1 MNKIYKVVWSK
12 AAEAYV
18 VTSELAKSCTKSPSG
33 KGLRRS
39 VTAALLAAIAVAPV
53 SFGVYAADDT
63 HYVSVNSDNQTADS
77 NYDNQGAQ
85 AKNSIAIGPS
95 VKTTG
100 EDNIIIGS
108 GEIVSED
115 KKDGTSFDGTRV
127 LVVGHGNYFQPTS
140 EWDDNTKG
148 KSISYRDVAIIGHS
162 NKLLQGNKA
171 DAGKGHPTHQL
182 VHGWENTLNGSYT
195 GAIGYENEIKNNSR
209 PGFTSHHMAFAIG
222 SANTIDAT
230 GYYMGDKNRINTL
243 PDYTEPSHPD
253 ETFGADLYVI
263 GRHNIVGSN
272 KDKDSYV
279 NKGRIIGSENVVYCN
294 DVNVFGKSN
303 KAYGSSAL
311 VVGTVNRVGVD
322 EEGNLITTD
331 EGGELTSPV
340 AVGVD
345 NVVTAPYGVAVGAEA
360 RAEGYRATAVG
371 SLAVAPNE
379 RSTAMGS
386 ENRATGYSSVAVGTY
401 NNSYDFDTETR
412 KSYDSGMYS
421 SAIGVMNISTAE
433 ASSAIGAKNT
443 ASGKQSSSF
452 GYRNTAAGMN
462 SSAVGYYN
470 KAQGDK
476 TSALGYFNQVTGKQS
491 SAVGMT
497 NYLTAADSTA
507 IGNYNNSYNMVTGDW
522 ERQTAGTE
530 SAAIGI
536 KNHSAGNY
544 SSALGSQ
551 NKSGGTASS
560 AVGYRNIT
568 DADLAAALGYANQ
581 ATAQYSSAVGAR
593 NVASGYQSSAVG
605 NQNQA
610 EGENSSS
617 LGYLNIATGKQSSA
631 LGFRNYATA
640 VNSAAIGIYN
650 NKYNVVE
657 KKWEDQTAGD
667 YSVAIGAKNHSAG
680 GYSSALGYENMS
692 GGTASSAVGYRN
704 ITDADQAA
712 ALGYANQATAQ
723 YSFATGVLNQAS
735 GQYSSSVG
743 AWNQAEG
750 TKSQALGFRNFVSGY
765 GAVALGSENNLNF
778 VKQYQALGFVQ
789 TGELSSALGISN
801 TTAGRVSMGVGNSNY
816 AFGTKSVGV
825 GLNNYSTGYET
836 LAMGHYAVAGSEDLN
851 KIDQVKYAAAIGNRA
866 KSTITDAVAIGSFS
880 NTTRDKGDYGYNPVL
895 GKAVT
900 DTDIT
905 DDANIGTYRTE
916 LENARA
922 AWQTSMEK
930 AEELLH
936 KIHTQQYADDAE
948 YQQWSAEYDRLNA
961 DADAKMA
968 AYDAAQKKVSDLVGA
983 WQGQMAALSVGDEAT
998 GRTRQITGVAAGS
1011 ADTDAV
1017 NVAQLKVL
1025 GGKVTANADDIAT
1038 LKEGWTLQDAKTGK
1052 KVVKAKDTVKVTGD
1066 EYITATVDNDGLTLG
1081 MDETKLNSQINN
1093 QIDNSKTVQAKMT
1106 SWVLKAAT
1114 TDKDPAAKGQ
1124 TIDNTNNVATFGVE
1138 KEDQGLT
1145 VARDGA
1151 TIKYGIDGS
1160 KIDLAGNT
1168 SITNL
1173 NNKIEKSK
1181 IHYFSVKSDDSANP
1195 DGTNWKNDGAT
1206 GENAIAI
1213 GKDAKA
1219 ERESSVVIGL
1229 KASSGDAA
1237 NDGVAVGSSASVT
1250 GFGGVAIG
1258 RESSAEGQETV
1269 AIGTGAKGVLNRT
1282 IAIGGYA
1289 NADGFGAVAIG
1300 RDSSSKERGVA
1311 LGNSSFSH
1319 AYSVGVGEKAIA
1331 EAPYSVAVGDLTGSY
1346 AMGAVTLG
1354 NKTRAFGDSSVA
1366 IGNQARVSGKPLTE
1380 AEYNALPEADQK
1392 LYRLYE
1398 AVYYNYD
1405 DPSKPIVDRKYF
1417 KVIDAQDWRAE
1428 KHYNSIAIGTTSFVE
1443 AKEAIGIGAA
1453 TRIHGDRGV
1462 ALGYAAVSEENGTAL
1477 GAGAQAKANAGV
1489 ALGEGA
1495 VADTAAEVAGYDPK
1509 TGKAS
1514 TETTPTW
1521 KSVKGAVSVG
1531 NANATRQITNLAAGL
1546 ADTDAVNVAQLK
1558 ALNTK
1563 VDQGAIHYYSVTSD
1577 KKAAGS
1583 NYDNDGAKADDSM
1596 VIGIGSTSEVIN
1608 STVIGNNNT
1617 LKNTLKVGQRDRD
1630 GVMRNNS
1637 IVAGENIEVDGTR
1650 NAVFATDY
1658 KEGEHKLT
1666 KVAGK
1671 HNTVIGVGN
1680 LVGYTAKAD
1689 PNNRNEF
1696 IYEKTDVASSHAN
1709 VVVGMTNT
1717 VKGSSVVVGMNSEI
1731 KAGAQLAT
1739 SVGHANTIQGSDE
1752 YGLALGNKLLV
1763 EGYGAIAVGTESK
1776 ATADDATAIG
1786 TEAVAEQAGSIAFGH
1801 AAEAKNEYSI
1811 AFGLFAKAKARSGVA
1826 IGSSSLADREKGSI
1840 GYLAGENTSEV
1851 WKATKGAISVG
1862 NKEKKYTRQITGV
1875 AAGSEDT
1882 DAVNVAQLKAVESK
1896 ITQTGEEA
1904 QKHTS
1909 VAAGTNISVV
1919 QDGLNA
1925 EGGKNYKVSLAKD
1938 IDLGADGSIKAGNT
1952 TINNDGLTIKGGP
1965 SVTTGGINA
1974 GDKKITNVAAGSADT
1989 DAVNVSQLKKVQE
2002 IAAAKTT
2009 IEAGDNIKVEKGSV
2023 KGSYKISATDTTLQK
2038 GDKALSLDGT
2048 NLNLSVKDTAGNEVT
2063 GSVDLKDLKSAV
2075 NTDTTYTLKGE
2086 ENDNNTTTISLT
2098 DSNGKKQ
2105 QVTVATKDT
2114 RNTIADSDTVT
2125 VEAKAQ
2131 EDGSNEYTLNVKTDG
2146 KVAKGDKGI
2155 VTGGTVYNETRIE
2168 KDGNYIKAEN
2178 TASQNLTVLD
2188 KQVNVNA
2195 TNIANLSNSVHDMGN
2210 RVDRVGAGAAALAAL
2225 HPLDFDPDDKWDF
2238 AAGYGNYSGANAVAI
2253 GAYYRPNE
2261 DTMFSVGGSFGGGE
2275 NMVNAGVSVKLGQG
2289 NHVSTSRVAMA
2300 KDMLDMQQRM
2310 AEMEAQM
2317 AKLQGFIGA
2326 LTGADAQA
2334 AMFPDVPENHWAYE
2348 YVDGLREQGIIEGYP
2363 DGNFA
2368 GDRSMTRYE
2377 IAAMLYRA
2385 LSKGVSLDAR
2395 AVKEFAPELARIRVD
2410 VVTKDKEGQPV
2421 IERVRVNEEQQ
2432 AK

>member
-1 MNKIYKVVWSK
+1 MQDFGGGAYNSFVVYLDKSLEKERKMNKIYKVVWSK

-340 AVGVD
+340 AVGVN

-491 SAVGMT
+491 SAVGMQ
-497 NYLTAADSTA
+497 NYLTVAGSTA
-507 IGNYNNSYNMVTGDW
+507 IGNYNNTWNVPEKKW
-522 ERQTAGTE
+522 EYQTAGAE

-568 DADLAAALGYANQ
+568 DGDLADALGYANQ
-581 ATAQYSSAVGAR
+581 ATAKYSSAVGAL
-593 NVASGYQSSAVG
+593 NQAEGQYSSAVG

-610 EGENSSS
+610 EGKRS
-617 LGYLNIATGKQSSA
+617 Q
-631 LGFRNYATA
+631 
-640 VNSAAIGIYN
+640 
-650 NKYNVVE
+650 
-657 KKWEDQTAGD
+657 
-667 YSVAIGAKNHSAG
+667 
-680 GYSSALGYENMS
+680 
-692 GGTASSAVGYRN
+692 AVGY
-704 ITDADQAA
+704 
-712 ALGYANQATAQ
+712 
-723 YSFATGVLNQAS
+723 
-735 GQYSSSVG
+735 
-743 AWNQAEG
+743 
-750 TKSQALGFRNFVSGY
+750 RNFVSGY

-778 VKQYQALGFVQ
+778 VKQYQALGFVK
-789 TGELSSALGISN
+789 TGDLSSALGISN
-801 TTAGRVSMGVGNSNY
+801 TTAGRKSMGIGSGNY
-816 AFGTKSVGV
+816 AFGTKSAGI
-825 GLNNYSTGYET
+825 GMNNYSMGYET
-836 LAMGHYAVAGSEDLN
+836 LAIGHYAVAGSEDPS

-895 GKAVT
+895 EKAVT

-922 AWQTSMEK
+922 EWQTSMEK

-936 KIHTQQYADDAE
+936 KIHTQQYADEAE

-1025 GGKVTANADDIAT
+1025 GGKVTANSNDIAT
-1038 LKEGWTLQDAKTGK
+1038 LQEGWTLQDANTTVGK

-1066 EYITATVDNDGLTLG
+1066 EYITATVDKDGLTLG

-1138 KEDQGLT
+1138 KDDQGLT

-1195 DGTNWKNDGAT
+1195 ADTNWNNDGAT

-1219 ERESSVVIGL
+1219 KTKASVVVGL
-1229 KASSGDAA
+1229 NASSGDAA

-1250 GFGGVAIG
+1250 GFSGVAIG

-1269 AIGTGAKGVLNRT
+1269 AIGTGAKGVIHQT
-1282 IAIGGYA
+1282 VAIGGYA
-1289 NADGFGAVAIG
+1289 NAGGFGAVSIG
-1300 RDSSSKERGVA
+1300 RSSSSKERGVA
-1311 LGNSSFSH
+1311 LGNRSFSNYRGV
-1319 AYSVGVGEKAIA
+1319 AVGETSIA
-1331 EAPYSVAVGDLTGSY
+1331 EAPYAVAVGDQTASY

-1366 IGNQARVSGKPLTE
+1366 IGNQARVSGKGITPE
-1380 AEYNALPEADQK
+1380 EYEALPEADQK

-1531 NANATRQITNLAAGL
+1531 TADKTRQITNLAAGL

-1558 ALNTK
+1558 VVN
-1563 VDQGAIHYYSVTSD
+1563 
-1577 KKAAGS
+1577 
-1583 NYDNDGAKADDSM
+1583 AKADKNATDITNLTKTVNANGKATKVM
-1596 VIGIGSTSEVIN
+1596 VDGQEDRTDGNLKIKKTDTDGQLTYDLSLNDEIYLGKAGEDGKDGKDGKIGLTGKDGTSAEIRIGQGKPGVDGKDGETTTRIIYKDKDGNDHEVATFDDGLKFKGDNDTIVTRKLNEQLNITGGITDAKELSDNNIGVVGTQDGGMAVKLSKKLKGLTSAEFVDGNKVTNITGQTITQKDGDNVTNITAGDVTVTKKEGNETKTLSIWDLNDTVNANGKATKVMVDGQEDRTDGNLKIKKTDTDGQLTYDLSLNDEIYLGKAGEDGKDGKDGKIGLTGKDGTSAEIRIGQGKPGVDGKDGETTTRIIYKDKDGNDHEVATFDDGLKFKGDNDTIVTRKLNEQLNITGGITDAKELSDNNIGVVGTQDGGMAVKLSKKLKGLTSAEFKDGDNITNITAGDVTVTKKEGNETKTLSIWELNKTVNNITAGTTDVSSWKLQANGKDERIIKKN
-1608 STVIGNNNT
+1608 SVVNFTNGTATEVTVHENNITVDLNKAT
-1617 LKNTLKVGQRDRD
+1617 KEKIDKIDNIDGRVTTIENNIKNIDQKIEGAKITVEGDTTTGVKAEEVKDKNDKVKGYKVSLDKQVKVGNVAID
-1630 GVMRNNS
+1630 GKDS
-1637 IVAGENIEVDGTR
+1637 KGEITGLTNTTVDATD
-1650 NAVFATDY
+1650 FAT
-1658 KEGEHKLT
+1658 KGRAATEEQLKAAMG
-1666 KVAGK
+1666 KVQAQGR
-1671 HNTVIGVGN
+1671 T
-1680 LVGYTAKAD
+1680 
-1689 PNNRNEF
+1689 
-1696 IYEKTDVASSHAN
+1696 
-1709 VVVGMTNT
+1709 T
-1717 VKGSSVVVGMNSEI
+1717 VKGSGNITVTPGTT
-1731 KAGAQLAT
+1731 GAA
-1739 SVGHANTIQGSDE
+1739 E
-1752 YGLALGNKLLV
+1752 YTVGLA
-1763 EGYGAIAVGTESK
+1763 
-1776 ATADDATAIG
+1776 D
-1786 TEAVAEQAGSIAFGH
+1786 
-1801 AAEAKNEYSI
+1801 
-1811 AFGLFAKAKARSGVA
+1811 
-1826 IGSSSLADREKGSI
+1826 
-1840 GYLAGENTSEV
+1840 
-1851 WKATKGAISVG
+1851 
-1862 NKEKKYTRQITGV
+1862 
-1875 AAGSEDT
+1875 
-1882 DAVNVAQLKAVESK
+1882 
-1896 ITQTGEEA
+1896 
-1904 QKHTS
+1904 
-1909 VAAGTNISVV
+1909 NISVDSV
-1919 QDGLNA
+1919 TAN
-1925 EGGKNYKVSLAKD
+1925 EYKVGDKTYINKD
-1938 IDLGADGSIKAGNT
+1938 
-1952 TINNDGLTIKGGP
+1952 
-1965 SVTTGGINA
+1965 GINA
-1974 GDKKITNVAAGSADT
+1974 NGNKITNVADGKVSADSK
-1989 DAVNVSQLKKVQE
+1989 DAVNGSQLFGVEQKVNQ
-2002 IAAAKTT
+2002 
-2009 IEAGDNIKVEKGSV
+2009 NISILGGKVSE
-2023 KGSYKISATDTTLQK
+2023 
-2038 GDKALSLDGT
+2038 LDGR
-2048 NLNLSVKDTAGNEVT
+2048 
-2063 GSVDLKDLKSAV
+2063 V
-2075 NTDTTYTLKGE
+2075 N
-2086 ENDNNTTTISLT
+2086 
-2098 DSNGKKQ
+2098 
-2105 QVTVATKDT
+2105 
-2114 RNTIADSDTVT
+2114 
-2125 VEAKAQ
+2125 
-2131 EDGSNEYTLNVKTDG
+2131 
-2146 KVAKGDKGI
+2146 
-2155 VTGGTVYNETRIE
+2155 
-2168 KDGNYIKAEN
+2168 
-2178 TASQNLTVLD
+2178 
-2188 KQVNVNA
+2188 
-2195 TNIANLSNSVHDMGN
+2195 
-2210 RVDRVGAGAAALAAL
+2210 RVGAGAAALAAL